1 MLEKFLIYTKTID
14 YIVWLFPVI
23 NTFPKAQ
30 RFVLGQQLEV
40 SALRFLEQVIRA
52 NNQTVKAD
60 RLAELKRADVDL
72 AVLRA
77 LVRVSYELKF
87 LSHDQFAH
95 SAQLTTEL
103 GKMLGGWQKQ
113 TASV

>member
-30 RFVLGQQLEV
+30 RFVLGQQLENT
-40 SALRFLEQVIRA
+40 ALRFLEQVIRA
-52 NNQTVKAD
+52 NNQKAPAD
-60 RLAELKRADVDL
+60 RLAELKQADVDL
-72 AVLRA
+72 SVLRA
-77 LVRVSYELKF
+77 LVRVAYTLKF
-87 LSHDQFAH
+87 LAHGQFAY
-95 SAQLTTEL
+95 SAELTTEL

>member
-14 YIVWLFPVI
+14 YIIWLFPAI

-30 RFVLGQQLEV
+30 RFVLGQQLENA
-40 SALRFLEQVIRA
+40 ALRFLEQVIRA
-52 NNQTVKAD
+52 NNQTGKAE
-60 RLAELKRADVDL
+60 RLDELRQADVEL
-72 AVLRA
+72 SVLRA
-77 LVRVSYELKF
+77 MVRVAYELKF
-87 LSHDQFAH
+87 LAHGQFAH
-95 SAQLTTEL
+95 SAELTTEL

>member
-1 MLEKFLIYTKTID
+1 MLEKFQLYTKTID
-14 YIVWLFPVI
+14 YVVWLFPVI

-30 RFVLGQQLEV
+30 RFVLGQQLENA
-40 SALRFLEQVIRA
+40 ALRFLEQVIRA
-52 NNQTVKAD
+52 NNQTGKAD
-60 RLAELKRADVDL
+60 RLAALKQADVEL

-77 LVRVSYELKF
+77 MARVAYELKF
-87 LSHDQFAH
+87 LSHGQFAH
-95 SAQLTTEL
+95 SAELTTEL